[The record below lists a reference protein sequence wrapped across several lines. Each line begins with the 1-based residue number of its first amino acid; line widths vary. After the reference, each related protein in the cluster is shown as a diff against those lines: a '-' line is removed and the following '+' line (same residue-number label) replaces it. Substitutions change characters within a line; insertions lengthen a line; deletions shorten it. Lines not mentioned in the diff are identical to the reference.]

1 MQTLAKQYIL
11 LNMCKNI
18 NFEFLITLKYGNGSV
33 QVKQLAG

>member
-11 LNMCKNI
+11 LKKRKNI